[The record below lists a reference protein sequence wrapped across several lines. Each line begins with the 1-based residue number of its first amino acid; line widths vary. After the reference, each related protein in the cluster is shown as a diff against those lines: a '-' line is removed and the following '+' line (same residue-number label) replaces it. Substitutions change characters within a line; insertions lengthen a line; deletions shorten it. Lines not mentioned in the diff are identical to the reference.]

1 MLMATGT
8 ARDVSSG
15 AEASQQRPLPTRR
28 VSERPSCRIVPRG
41 QIWVLEL
48 EPSCG
53 GWTKPPS
60 GGDRHDSRNP
70 GGLVFPTLVA
80 AFDYATQH
88 GLDYRIVLPITDLL
102 GSANASPAR
111 RMPRPNEH
119 PRNTRNG
126 DNDHG

>member
-1 MLMATGT
+1 MDTGA
-8 ARDVSSG
+8 ARDVFVV
-15 AEASQQRPLPTRR
+15 AERLQQDRGTERR
-28 VSERPSCRIVPRG
+28 SCRIVPRG

-48 EPSCG
+48 EPSCS

-60 GGDRHDSRNP
+60 GGDGHGSRMP
-70 GGLVFPTLVA
+70 RRLVFPTLVA

-88 GLDYRIVLPITDLL
+88 GLDYKIVLPITDLL
-102 GSANASPAR
+102 GFGNASPAR
-111 RMPRPNEH
+111 RLPKPVEH

>member
-28 VSERPSCRIVPRG
+28 VSERPSCRIVPRR

-48 EPSCG
+48 EPSCR

-60 GGDRHDSRNP
+60 GGDRHSSRTP
-70 GGLVFPTLVA
+70 RRLVFPTLAA

-88 GLDYRIVLPITDLL
+88 GFDYRIVIPIPDLL
-102 GSANASPAR
+102 GFGNASPAR
-111 RMPRPNEH
+111 LLPEPDE
-119 PRNTRNG
+119 NTRNG

>member
-1 MLMATGT
+1 MLMDTGT
-8 ARDVSSG
+8 PRDVFSV
-15 AEASQQRPLPTRR
+15 AERLQQDRG
-28 VSERPSCRIVPRG
+28 SERRSCRIVPRG

-48 EPSCG
+48 EPSR

-60 GGDRHDSRNP
+60 GGDRHGSRMRRR
-70 GGLVFPTLVA
+70 LVFPTLVA

-111 RMPRPNEH
+111 RMPRQNEH

-126 DNDHG
+126 HNDHG